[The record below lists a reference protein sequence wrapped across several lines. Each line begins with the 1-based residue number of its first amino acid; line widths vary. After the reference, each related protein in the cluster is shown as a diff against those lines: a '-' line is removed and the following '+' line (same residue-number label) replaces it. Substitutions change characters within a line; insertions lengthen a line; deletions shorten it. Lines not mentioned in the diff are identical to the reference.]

1 MKILKVK
8 FNGGCLGKNIG
19 CEKSPDLILKGI
31 KSEEVKVFNGN
42 IDETMK
48 KVSESLSLE
57 KKTLEKKDEYDIL
70 VGGDH
75 SISYGSFKG
84 FSEKYKN
91 PGIII
96 FDAHP
101 DCYPEEFLNHEN
113 WVYYLIK
120 EGILKKENLIL
131 VGIRAIDEKEKEYL
145 DKNKIKYFDIDKIF
159 DNEEEICDIV
169 MENAMGFDG
178 IYLSID
184 IDVLDPAFAPGTGY
198 KEINGL
204 TSQQLFYFLRRIKKL
219 KNLKR
224 IDLVEINPDKDINNM
239 TIEIGRKIIGVFDFG
254 I

>member
-8 FNGGCLGKNIG
+8 FSGGCLGKNLG
-19 CEKSPDLILKGI
+19 CEKSPDLILEGI
-31 KSEEVKVFNGN
+31 KAEEVKVSNGN

-48 KVSESLSLE
+48 NISNAEG
-57 KKTLEKKDEYDIL
+57 DIF

-84 FSEKYKN
+84 FSKKFKN
-91 PGIII
+91 PGMII

-101 DCYPEEFLNHEN
+101 DIYPEDFLNHEN

-131 VGIRAIDEKEKEYL
+131 AGVRAIDEKEKEFL
-145 DKNKIKYFDIDKIF
+145 DKNRIRYFKVEQIF
-159 DNEEEICDIV
+159 NNEEDVCDII
-169 MENAMGFDG
+169 MENASIFDG
-178 IYLSID
+178 LYLSID

-198 KEINGL
+198 REVNGL
-204 TSQQLFYFLRRIKKL
+204 TSQQLFYFLKRIKMM

-239 TIEIGRKIIGVFDFG
+239 TINIGKRIINEFT
-254 I
+254 